1 MIWLLMG
8 RLNKSPCFLKVVYN
22 GRASIINPID
32 TLNECADVNL
42 LRCQIRWERLRKQA
56 LGRDLSALRVYDVSI
71 AGLWLLDTLPNICS
85 LMIFLNGI
93 ICEKHE
99 TCTFCFLV
107 ASTSVEVSRV
117 SIENTLKHHQAL
129 LITYNLPYAEYTAPL
144 LPSRFSR
151 KLYCTD
157 TITTSLTDR
166 KLGT

>member
-1 MIWLLMG
+1 MG